1 MQSKWKIMSAMLAL
15 VKPLWMWMV
24 LAVLLG
30 VAGFFCSILIT
41 VMGTYGLLSL
51 LGLSAPLSL
60 SVLFALLALSGIG
73 RGLLRYGEQ
82 ACNHYIAFRLL
93 ALIRD
98 HVFTALRRLCP
109 AKLEGKGK
117 GDLISML
124 TSDVELLEVFYAH
137 TISPVLIALIMS
149 VSMSVLIGMWHPLLG
164 VIALCSYAVVG
175 IALPLRISSR
185 CDDLGIRCRTQAGEF
200 SSFMLESLRGLDET
214 IQYGAGE
221 ARQAEL
227 HERSAQLSAQEGLL
241 RVRSGEGMALTNT
254 AILSLSLLMLAVS
267 CFLYQ
272 AGALSLAGVVMS
284 FVTLLSSF
292 GPVTAIANLGTTLQ
306 NTLASGSRVLLLL
319 HEEPEAA
326 ELQEGEEV
334 DGAGAAF
341 ENVDFAYD
349 EQQILSRFSLRIAPG
364 KMSGICGKSGSG
376 KSTMLRLMMRFWDVK
391 GGTVRVGKGD
401 VRHIRTASLRTH
413 ESFMTQ
419 QTHLFHDSILN
430 NIRLVRPDAS
440 REEVEEACRK
450 ASIHEFIM
458 SLPAGYDTEV
468 GELGDTLSGGE
479 RQRIG
484 LARVF
489 LHDSALIL
497 LDEPTSNL
505 DSLNEAVILK
515 SLHEQKAKKTIVLVS
530 HRHSSLRLCDE
541 IIEVGQGRV
550 S

>member
-1 MQSKWKIMSAMLAL
+1 MHAPVQRRIELGAQRLQA
-15 VKPLWMWMV
+15 KPIASGKY
-24 LAVLLG
+24 AV
-30 VAGFFCSILIT
+30 ILKND
-41 VMGTYGLLSL
+41 
-51 LGLSAPLSL
+51 A
-60 SVLFALLALSGIG
+60 AA
-73 RGLLRYGEQ
+73 
-82 ACNHYIAFRLL
+82 
-93 ALIRD
+93 
-98 HVFTALRRLCP
+98 
-109 AKLEGKGK
+109 
-117 GDLISML
+117 
-124 TSDVELLEVFYAH
+124 ELLE
-137 TISPVLIALIMS
+137 
-149 VSMSVLIGMWHPLLG
+149 
-164 VIALCSYAVVG
+164 
-175 IALPLRISSR
+175 
-185 CDDLGIRCRTQAGEF
+185 GE
-200 SSFMLESLRGLDET
+200 T
-214 IQYGAGE
+214 
-221 ARQAEL
+221 
-227 HERSAQLSAQEGLL
+227 
-241 RVRSGEGMALTNT
+241 
-254 AILSLSLLMLAVS
+254 
-267 CFLYQ
+267 
-272 AGALSLAGVVMS
+272 
-284 FVTLLSSF
+284 
-292 GPVTAIANLGTTLQ
+292 
-306 NTLASGSRVLLLL
+306 
-319 HEEPEAA
+319 
-326 ELQEGEEV
+326 V

-364 KMSGICGKSGSG
+364 KMSGVCGKSGSG

-401 VRHIRTASLRTH
+401 VRHIRTASLRAH

-530 HRHSSLRLCDE
+530 HRHSVHNLVFRNGFRLHNLLVALSDVFLLDNLDVHVFGVKSR
-541 IIEVGQGRV
+541 IN
-550 S
+550 